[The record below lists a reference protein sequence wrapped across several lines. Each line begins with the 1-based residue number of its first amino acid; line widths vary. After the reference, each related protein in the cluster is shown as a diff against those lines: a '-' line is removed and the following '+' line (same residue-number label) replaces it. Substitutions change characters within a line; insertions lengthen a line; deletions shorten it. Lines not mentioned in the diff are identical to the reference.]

1 MIPEVMRVTLR
12 LSRST
17 RQTTFFVR
25 DSSMFSTSIL
35 IRRRVTPMALGLL
48 LGAGACQSS
57 VHVASD
63 TLDTLAVRQFK
74 TFTVSA
80 PKPPVD
86 RVAVAATNDRDRV
99 GGAAMDMDPMLS
111 TSLVGRAIRQDL
123 TSAFAKRG
131 YQGVT
136 GAPDFYVA
144 YYAGTGRVV
153 DSRASAT
160 SYHSDGQKI
169 TTQTY
174 EYPAGTIVVDVV
186 NARSDSLVWRG
197 TGVAEIPHDPADYA
211 KAIHS
216 TVDKI
221 VMTFPRAPR

>member
-1 MIPEVMRVTLR
+1 MLR
-12 LSRST
+12 TPSVL
-17 RQTTFFVR
+17 
-25 DSSMFSTSIL
+25 
-35 IRRRVTPMALGLL
+35 RRRVTQTALGVLL
-48 LGAGACQSS
+48 IAGACKSS
-57 VHVASD
+57 VHVAMD
-63 TLDTLAVRQFK
+63 PLDTLAVRQFK

-80 PKPPVD
+80 PTPSVD

-99 GGAAMDMDPMLS
+99 GGAVMDLDPMLS

-131 YQGVT
+131 YQGVDGT
-136 GAPDFYVA
+136 PDFYVA

-153 DSRASAT
+153 DTRASEK
-160 SYHSDGQKI
+160 SYHSNGQKI

-197 TGVAEIPHDPADYA
+197 TGLTEIPKDPDDYA
-211 KAIHS
+211 KAIHT
-216 TVDKI
+216 TVDRI
-221 VMTFPRAPR
+221 VGTFPKAQR